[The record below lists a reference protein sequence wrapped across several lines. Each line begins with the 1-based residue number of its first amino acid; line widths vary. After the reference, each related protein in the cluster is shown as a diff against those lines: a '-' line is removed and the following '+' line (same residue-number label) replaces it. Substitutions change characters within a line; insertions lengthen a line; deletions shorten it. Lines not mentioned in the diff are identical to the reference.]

1 MAIAKR
7 PVSNQSDI
15 DSFISGA
22 SPPTPPKEPPPVA
35 KKENRVAAIVRF
47 PPDMLKRIDAAARQ
61 RGLSRAGWLLSVAS
75 KALDSGE
82 W

>member
-7 PVSNQSDI
+7 PVSNQADI
-15 DSFISGA
+15 DTFISGA
-22 SPPTPPKEPPPVA
+22 SRPTAPKEPPVA

>member
-7 PVSNQSDI
+7 PVSNQADI
-15 DSFISGA
+15 DTFISGA
-22 SPPTPPKEPPPVA
+22 ARPTLPVA